1 MAPPSVPADPVPLS
15 PLERV
20 IVPLFFRVG
29 AGSCLCGAA
38 FHGWR
43 AWSGT
48 APQFATA
55 AWMLLAGALAYLLAG
70 RLVRERPLREATPVM
85 AALSLGTVLSVA
97 ALLGEGLHTPVLGFL
112 PVALLVLAV
121 LASPRAAGVYGVACL
136 GALAALG
143 EAQQAGRLPLLPP
156 EGRGVWPAW
165 FDHAVVL
172 GVAWTAGLLLH
183 RTLGRLLARAEERE
197 QRIRGL
203 LRVAAQAYWECDEHL
218 RITQVGSEAAP
229 DHALR
234 AWVGLPLDGLPGL
247 AAAGGLPP
255 GLRERLA
262 AREAF
267 EGLELALD
275 RPGQPP
281 RRLSLG
287 GEPRH
292 DAAGRF
298 IGWWGTARDV
308 SARHAAEAAVR
319 RSEDLLRQVIRVS
332 PDAITVSRLATGHNV
347 LANDAFLRL
356 SGLEMSQVLGHS
368 SLELGLWTNPDD
380 RGALV
385 ASIRES
391 GEVRQRPV
399 TLRLRGEPVET
410 VISGAAF
417 RQGEEDYLVFVIRD
431 VRETER
437 TRRELEAVWRRA
449 SVGLALTRDDRFHR
463 VNPHLEAMLG
473 WPPGELEG
481 QRAEVAGPDPQA
493 WLRLVASAAAG
504 LQAGEVVTRELRLR
518 RRDGSLFVARVQG
531 QAVDAAHPALGTIW
545 IAEDITARREAERA
559 QAAARDAAEAASRA
573 KSAFLANMSHEV
585 RTPLNAVMGLAH
597 LAAHGGLDE
606 ARRREV
612 LHQLGESAQSLTRML
627 SDVLDI
633 SKIEAGRLELQA
645 EDFRPADLLEG
656 LRQDVAAIA
665 EARGLALRAEIDP
678 ALPPALRGD
687 VLRLRQIL
695 GNYLSNALKFTDHG
709 EVRLRARPLP
719 DGRVRFEVEDTG
731 PGIAPEVQAR
741 LFQPFTQADESITRR
756 YGGTGLGLSI
766 CRELALLM
774 GGSVGVDS
782 APGQGSRFRADL
794 PLAVADPEAVRP
806 PPPPAPDAARPLEG
820 LNVLVAEDNPVNMMI
835 VVAVLE
841 QWGASVRQAVDGA
854 AAVRSVEEADA
865 AGRPVDVVLMDVQM
879 PVMSGYDATR
889 VLRRTRDAAR
899 LPVIALTAA
908 VLAGEREA
916 GLAAGMNDFLS
927 KPLDLPALRATLERV
942 RGARRS

>member
-1 MAPPSVPADPVPLS
+1 VAPSAVPADPVPLS
-15 PLERV
+15 PLERA
-20 IVPLFFRVG
+20 IVPMFFRVG
-29 AGSCLCGAA
+29 AASCLCGAA

-43 AWSGT
+43 AWTGV

-55 AWMLLAGALAYLLAG
+55 AWVLLVGALAYLFTG
-70 RLVRERPLREATPVM
+70 RLVRGRPLRDATPAM
-85 AALSLGTVLSVA
+85 AALSLGTVMSVA
-97 ALLGEGLHTPVLGFL
+97 ALLGDGLRTPVLGFL

-143 EAQQAGRLPLLPP
+143 HAQQGGRLPLLPP
-156 EGRGVWPAW
+156 DPRGWGPVW
-165 FDHAVVL
+165 FDHLVVL
-172 GVAWTAGLLLH
+172 GVAWVAGLLLH

-203 LRVAAQAYWECDEHL
+203 LRVAAQAYWECDERL
-218 RITQVGSEAAP
+218 RVTQVGSEAAP
-229 DHALR
+229 DHALQV
-234 AWVGLPLDGLPGL
+234 WIGHTLDDLPGL
-247 AAAGGLPP
+247 AAAGGLSAA
-255 GLRERLA
+255 LRERLA
-262 AREAF
+262 AHEAF
-267 EGLELALD
+267 DGLELEVAQ
-275 RPGQPP
+275 PGRSP

-292 DAAGRF
+292 DAGGRF

-308 SARHAAEAAVR
+308 TARHEAEAAVR

-332 PDAITVSRLATGHNV
+332 PDAITVSRLATGQNV

-356 SGLEMSQVLGHS
+356 SGLAMSEVMGHCS
-368 SLELGLWTNPDD
+368 VASGLWNDPED
-380 RGALV
+380 RAALV
-385 ASIRES
+385 ASVRES

-417 RQGEEDYLVFVIRD
+417 RQGDEDYLVLVIRD

-481 QRAEVAGPDPQA
+481 QRADVIGPDPQA
-493 WLRLVASAAAG
+493 WERLRASAAPG
-504 LQAGEVVTRELRLR
+504 LRAGEVVMRELRLKR
-518 RRDGSLFVARVQG
+518 HDGSLLMARVQA

-633 SKIEAGRLELQA
+633 SKIEAGRLQLQL

-665 EARGLALRAEIDP
+665 EARGLALRAEVDP

-695 GNYLSNALKFTDHG
+695 GNFLSNALKFTDRG
-709 EVRLRARPLP
+709 GVRLRALPLP

-731 PGIAPEVQAR
+731 PGIGADVQAR

-782 APGQGSRFRADL
+782 TPGHGSRFHADL
-794 PLAVADPEAVRP
+794 PLAAADPAALSP
-806 PPPPAPDAARPLEG
+806 PPPPAADAVHPLEG
-820 LNVLVAEDNPVNMMI
+820 LHVLVAEDNPVNMMI

-841 QWGASVRQAVDGA
+841 QWGARVRQAVDGA
-854 AAVRSVEEADA
+854 EAVRAVEA
-865 AGRPVDVVLMDVQM
+865 AEQDGDPVDVVLMDVQM

-889 VLRRTRDAAR
+889 TLRRTRDAAR

-916 GLAAGMNDFLS
+916 GVAAGMTDFLT
-927 KPLDLPALRATLERV
+927 KPLDLPALRAALQRV
-942 RGARRS
+942 RAARRT